1 MTRRFRPGGKIIKP
15 LAGIL
20 LIGSAIWA
28 YTTYDLTGLFSLDRI
43 TALVNSLGALGPM
56 AFIGLCIAGVFL
68 HMPEF
73 VLIAVGGVLFG
84 GVKGCIYGWI
94 GALAG
99 STSTFLC
106 VRYCMRDTVQK
117 TLDGKFKRLDAL
129 DSRLAEQGFQTVL
142 MLRLV
147 LFMAPPLNWLIALT
161 RVKFS
166 HYFAASAIG
175 IIPGVAVTCYS
186 ANTIARAKSLAD
198 VFTLEF
204 ALPFFLLVTLVLG
217 STLAARRLLGRRQ
230 AA

>member
-1 MTRRFRPGGKIIKP
+1 MNKYIKP
-15 LAGIL
+15 LIGIL
-20 LIGSAIWA
+20 LLLIALWGYSRFELGRFLDIGKIS
-28 YTTYDLTGLFSLDRI
+28 
-43 TALVNSLGALGPM
+43 ALVESLGMFGPV

-84 GVKGCIYGWI
+84 GVKGFIYGWI

-99 STSTFLC
+99 STLTFLC
-106 VRYCMRDTVQK
+106 VRYFMRDMVQK
-117 TLDGKFKRLDAL
+117 SLDGKFKRLDAL

-161 RVKFS
+161 RIKFP
-166 HYFAASAIG
+166 HYFAASALG

-186 ANTIARAKSLAD
+186 ANTIARAKSLVD

-217 STLAARRLLGRRQ
+217 STLATRRLLGSRQ
-230 AA
+230 ET